1 MKFEQ
6 MPQINDTEQEVKEV
20 KKIKKAGIWLGLAA
34 ALTPATSI
42 AQTATEVNQENVS
55 GTENKKLESPQTLA
69 ESEGKEKEILGE
81 RFFGQTRLYRVIY
94 GDLNEKQIQ
103 FFNDHGVPLGAPTE
117 LVPIIERNGESTT
130 IISPGVIDKDG
141 FLIGKINKGW
151 LDKKR
156 QEVCLAYQ
164 NVKCDLSV
172 DLPAQ
177 TNSIRLLRE
186 ARFESLKLGEPIKE
200 TLADYVWAQS
210 QKKVQEKGIEIN
222 YFDYITSKFGE
233 NVELPDTIE
242 DELKMLL
249 VGLAAQESQ
258 YNIHAKSPVGAKGL
272 LQFMPET
279 WESFGYNQNETSST
293 SKQVL
298 AAGKLFLEQYNY
310 FERNKKFELDYIKK
324 NYFQG
329 DEESF
334 ERYFYVPLMI
344 NSFNSGQGRMG
355 KVMSWFIEKY
365 PTLESIKRG
374 SELSGNPQKYDV
386 FASMAELARN
396 NNTDET
402 KGYKKDS
409 SEYVLRVFAFAMELH
424 ERNIEK

>member
-117 LVPIIERNGESTT
+117 LVPIIERNGESIT

-156 QEVCLAYQ
+156 QGVCLAYQ

-172 DLPAQ
+172 DLPALLIGIVDVCSLSW
-177 TNSIRLLRE
+177 TLRSTILASESKFDSIVDASTVKYSSRALAIAEDRIAFGPLIMIILLLR
-186 ARFESLKLGEPIKE
+186 
-200 TLADYVWAQS
+200 YVYCCRR
-210 QKKVQEKGIEIN
+210 VN
-222 YFDYITSKFGE
+222 
-233 NVELPDTIE
+233 
-242 DELKMLL
+242 
-249 VGLAAQESQ
+249 
-258 YNIHAKSPVGAKGL
+258 
-272 LQFMPET
+272 
-279 WESFGYNQNETSST
+279 
-293 SKQVL
+293 
-298 AAGKLFLEQYNY
+298 
-310 FERNKKFELDYIKK
+310 
-324 NYFQG
+324 
-329 DEESF
+329 
-334 ERYFYVPLMI
+334 
-344 NSFNSGQGRMG
+344 
-355 KVMSWFIEKY
+355 
-365 PTLESIKRG
+365 
-374 SELSGNPQKYDV
+374 
-386 FASMAELARN
+386 
-396 NNTDET
+396 
-402 KGYKKDS
+402 
-409 SEYVLRVFAFAMELH
+409 LRK
-424 ERNIEK
+424 I